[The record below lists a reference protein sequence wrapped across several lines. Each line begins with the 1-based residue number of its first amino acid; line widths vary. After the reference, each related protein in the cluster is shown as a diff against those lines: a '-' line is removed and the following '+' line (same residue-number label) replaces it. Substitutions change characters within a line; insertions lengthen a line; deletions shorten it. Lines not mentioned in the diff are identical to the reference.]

1 MNFPRGTK
9 KRKQA
14 DSLDGER
21 SLYASFSHAANA
33 VSQLYTAAVQQTK
46 RAEEAGARQALERVA
61 QFVVKEYG
69 NAPAVPTAVLMEVLR
84 QELQAAQGS
93 AATIQLPFPMPLLP
107 ADSDEGLRSD
117 DEHTM
122 SEQPMP
128 ASTFRRSGSGHTIS
142 PPKGRSGAPG
152 LPAMFTQAQQ
162 QQQQMHAAQL
172 AHMQAAHL
180 AMQQQQQQQQQASG
194 AGFGFQG
201 HPPPFQQ

>member
-1 MNFPRGTK
+1 
-9 KRKQA
+9 
-14 DSLDGER
+14 
-21 SLYASFSHAANA
+21 
-33 VSQLYTAAVQQTK
+33 
-46 RAEEAGARQALERVA
+46 
-61 QFVVKEYG
+61 
-69 NAPAVPTAVLMEVLR
+69 
-84 QELQAAQGS
+84 
-93 AATIQLPFPMPLLP
+93 MPLLP
-107 ADSDEGLRSD
+107 ADSDEGLHSD

-162 QQQQMHAAQL
+162 QQQQQMHAAQI

-180 AMQQQQQQQQQASG
+180 AMQQQQQQQQQQTSG

>member
-14 DSLDGER
+14 DTLEGER

-84 QELQAAQGS
+84 QELQAAQGG
-93 AATIQLPFPMPLLP
+93 AAAIQLPFPVPLLP
-107 ADSDEGLRSD
+107 TDSEEGLHSD
-117 DEHTM
+117 DEHAM
-122 SEQPMP
+122 SEQPTP
-128 ASTFRRSGSGHTIS
+128 GGPFRRSTSGHTIS
-142 PPKGRSGAPG
+142 PPKGRGGVPG

-162 QQQQMHAAQL
+162 QQQMQQ
-172 AHMQAAHL
+172 MQAAHL
-180 AMQQQQQQQQQASG
+180 AQMQAAHLAQQQQQQQQPPG
-194 AGFGFQG
+194 GGFGFPG
-201 HPPPFQQ
+201 HPPFQ